1 MRKLFFTLSI
11 LFIGLSNVF
20 SQKNPNMVY
29 STEKTP
35 LTITLPV
42 ERKIYG
48 GTIIHVTY
56 KGLQISKTIKGA
68 VTVFCGKS
76 EISELKWNNI
86 KQQ

>member
-1 MRKLFFTLSI
+1 MKYFNFLGII
-11 LFIGLSNVF
+11 LI
-20 SQKNPNMVY
+20 
-29 STEKTP
+29 
-35 LTITLPV
+35 V
-42 ERKIYG
+42 ERNIYS

-76 EISELKWNNI
+76 KISELKWNNI